1 MIANF
6 EYGNYDITIN
16 KKYKI
21 TNYKDCILQ
30 SASNLTK
37 EETQDSLEDSLKEFS
52 TKREIKVKS
61 GTNIGIFYPD
71 DDYDIDELEGSY
83 KLDGEV
89 NFTKKGL
96 IYNDSYNENH
106 SGDIS
111 KWIIVLGDDK
121 FISDG
126 EYAIIT
132 KENNEDE
139 LNKFNKAINKK
150 FDIIILSLS

>member
-6 EYGNYDITIN
+6 EYGNYNITTN

-21 TNYKDCILQ
+21 TNYKNCILQ
-30 SASNLTK
+30 SGSILTK

-71 DDYDIDELEGSY
+71 DDIDDLEGAY

-106 SGDIS
+106 SGDVS

-121 FISDG
+121 FISGYG
-126 EYAIIT
+126 EYVIIT

-139 LNKFNKAINKK
+139 LKKFNKAINKK
-150 FDIIILSLS
+150 FDIIILSPA